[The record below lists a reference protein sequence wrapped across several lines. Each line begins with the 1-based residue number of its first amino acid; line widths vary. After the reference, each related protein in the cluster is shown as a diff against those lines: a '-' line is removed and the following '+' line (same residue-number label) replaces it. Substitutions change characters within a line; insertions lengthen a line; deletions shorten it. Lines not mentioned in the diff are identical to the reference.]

1 MAVTD
6 RNQLFNFQNSSA
18 TRFIFN
24 RVSCNGLETR
34 LVDCR
39 KMHWPNCVHSGV
51 EDAGVRCTNE
61 CEL

>member
-6 RNQLFNFQNSSA
+6 RNQLLNFQNSSA
-18 TRFIFN
+18 TQFIFN
-24 RVSCNGLETR
+24 RVGCNGLETR
-34 LVDCR
+34 LVDCCQNR
-39 KMHWPNCVHSGV
+39 PNCDHSGV